1 MFSLR
6 LLRIPLMAIAMLT
19 LLSAAW
25 AGLLRL
31 GWQLPVI
38 PALQS
43 FSGLSHGPLMICGF
57 LGVLISLERA
67 VALSAQNLQD
77 NRRLLWPFLSPLL
90 TGMGSLAIITGLSGL
105 PGPLFVTLGSAGLLA
120 VYVVIIRRH
129 SALFTMIMG
138 LGALSWLI
146 GNVLWLTG
154 QPIPNIVLWWVGFP
168 LLTIVGERLE
178 LSRLVQ
184 IPPTGRAIF
193 LVGTGIFL
201 IGAALAVINL
211 DAGVRLAGI
220 GELILA
226 FWLNRY
232 DIARNTI
239 RRAGLPRF
247 IAICLLAG
255 YFWLGLG
262 GALALWFGG
271 VVASPYY
278 DAILHTVFVGFVFSM
293 IFGHAPI
300 ILPAVINLPMAFR
313 PAFYAHLALLH
324 ISLSIRI
331 AGDLVGQHTFRQW
344 GGMLNVIALLLFLA
358 STVYGVLSARKAA
371 QAPGL
376 SPLRSGPNA

>member
-1 MFSLR
+1 
-6 LLRIPLMAIAMLT
+6 MAIAMLT

-25 AGLLRL
+25 AGLMRL
-31 GWQLPVI
+31 GWQLPTI
-38 PALQS
+38 QP
-43 FSGLSHGPLMICGF
+43 FSGLAHGPLMVCGF

-67 VALSAQNLQD
+67 VALSAQNLPED
-77 NRRLLWPFLSPLL
+77 RRLYWPYAAPFL
-90 TGMGSLAIITGLSGL
+90 TGLGSLSIIAGLTGL
-105 PGPLFVTLGSAGLLA
+105 PGFTGFVGPLLVTLGSAVLVA

-129 SALFTMIMG
+129 VALFTAMMG
-138 LGALSWLI
+138 LGALSWFV

-154 QPIPNIVLWWVGFP
+154 QPIPYIVLWWVGFP

-178 LSRLVQ
+178 LSRLIQ
-184 IPPTGRAIF
+184 IPPMSRTLF
-193 LVGTGIFL
+193 LVGTGVFL
-201 IGAALAVINL
+201 AGAVLAVSNL
-211 DAGVRLAGI
+211 DSGVRLAGI

-247 IAICLLAG
+247 IAICLLSG

-262 GALALWFGG
+262 GALAIWFGG
-271 VVASPYY
+271 VVAGPHY
-278 DAILHTVFVGFVFSM
+278 DAMLHTVFIGFVFSM

-300 ILPAVINLPMAFR
+300 IFPAVINLPIGFR
-313 PAFYAHLALLH
+313 SAFYAHLALLH

-331 AGDLVGQHTFRQW
+331 AGDLVGQPAFRQW

-358 STVYGVLSARKAA
+358 NSAYSVWSARKADA
-371 QAPGL
+371 TPVL
-376 SPLRSGPNA
+376 TPLHSRTNV